1 MPGDKAKLKASKS
14 QIFLLIVGVIIL
26 CTLYIRNNGAY
37 CNIWESFLNNKGEE
51 DDACIA
57 RLIERADAGDDH
69 AVNRL
74 MYPSQA
80 YIKRV
85 CEKGVENLGERE
97 RYYFQGFSGDRCEIW
112 GFKTPKS
119 KDGETNTTSG
129 GGNLVRGD
137 MNATDGERN
146 LTRAE
151 ANNGESDTM
160 GNKASSIKREGNS
173 TEEQNARR

>member
-1 MPGDKAKLKASKS
+1 M
-14 QIFLLIVGVIIL
+14 LIVGVIIL
-26 CTLYIRNNGAY
+26 CALYISSSGAY

-57 RLIERADAGDDH
+57 RLIKRADAGDDH

-80 YIKRV
+80 YIKRT
-85 CEKGVENLGERE
+85 CEKGVENLSERE

-119 KDGETNTTSG
+119 KDGEANTTSG
-129 GGNLVRGD
+129 GGNLARGD
-137 MNATDGERN
+137 TNATSGEGN

-151 ANNGESDTM
+151 ANNGEADTVGSD
-160 GNKASSIKREGNS
+160 ASSIKREENS
-173 TEEQNARR
+173 TEEQNAGR